1 MPGRVRE
8 RSARRLRDVESLC
21 DLKTG
26 QHARQAAR
34 RASHDTQER
43 RLSFRYTRES
53 VKVLCCVT
61 TPAPYAVGRS
71 MCMHLSKHLSPS
83 PFRPHIALAWKT
95 TNLPL
100 CGRNHRLL
108 NARFILGSYY
118 ELRPPKSV
126 ARERYASV
134 LQYKHTGCGGRGDLK
149 TGQHA
154 RQAAR
159 RASHDT
165 QERRLSFRYTRESV
179 KVLCCVTTPA
189 PYAVGRSMCMH
200 LSKHLSPSPFRP
212 HIALAWK
219 TTNLPLCGRNHRLLN
234 ARFILGSYY
243 ELRPPKSV
251 ARERYASVPV

>member
-1 MPGRVRE
+1 MRE
-8 RSARRLRDVESLC
+8 RSARRLRDIESLC

-100 CGRNHRLL
+100 CGRTHQTMKMKLPTFVR
-108 NARFILGSYY
+108 
-118 ELRPPKSV
+118 
-126 ARERYASV
+126 ASV
-134 LQYKHTGCGGRGDLK
+134 YYLLLVSVIAVRTAFARMFSLCIASVCA
-149 TGQHA
+149 HA
-154 RQAAR
+154 ISA
-159 RASHDT
+159 
-165 QERRLSFRYTRESV
+165 
-179 KVLCCVTTPA
+179 
-189 PYAVGRSMCMH
+189 
-200 LSKHLSPSPFRP
+200 
-212 HIALAWK
+212 
-219 TTNLPLCGRNHRLLN
+219 PLCLWFCLVLFSSVSH
-234 ARFILGSYY
+234 LGVWSH
-243 ELRPPKSV
+243 LV
-251 ARERYASVPV
+251 QTQ

>member
-1 MPGRVRE
+1 MEWRE
-8 RSARRLRDVESLC
+8 RSHSEEGVPREPLERQSAQYVSVSLATC
-21 DLKTG
+21 VGLCRFG
-26 QHARQAAR
+26 EAWAALNW
-34 RASHDTQER
+34 AE
-43 RLSFRYTRES
+43 
-53 VKVLCCVT
+53 
-61 TPAPYAVGRS
+61 
-71 MCMHLSKHLSPS
+71 
-83 PFRPHIALAWKT
+83 
-95 TNLPL
+95 NL
-100 CGRNHRLL
+100 RLL

-165 QERRLSFRYTRESV
+165 QERRLSFRYTRESI

-212 HIALAWK
+212 HIALAW
-219 TTNLPLCGRNHRLLN
+219 T
-234 ARFILGSYY
+234 
-243 ELRPPKSV
+243 
-251 ARERYASVPV
+251 

>member
-1 MPGRVRE
+1 MRCHDVAAGTKAHEAFRLGHGSACLLPSRMRE
-8 RSARRLRDVESLC
+8 RSARRLRDIESLC

-100 CGRNHRLL
+100 CGR
-108 NARFILGSYY
+108 
-118 ELRPPKSV
+118 
-126 ARERYASV
+126 
-134 LQYKHTGCGGRGDLK
+134 T
-149 TGQHA
+149 
-154 RQAAR
+154 
-159 RASHDT
+159 
-165 QERRLSFRYTRESV
+165 
-179 KVLCCVTTPA
+179 
-189 PYAVGRSMCMH
+189 
-200 LSKHLSPSPFRP
+200 
-212 HIALAWK
+212 
-219 TTNLPLCGRNHRLLN
+219 HRLLN

>member
-1 MPGRVRE
+1 MGHN
-8 RSARRLRDVESLC
+8 LRGE
-21 DLKTG
+21 
-26 QHARQAAR
+26 
-34 RASHDTQER
+34 
-43 RLSFRYTRES
+43 LSS
-53 VKVLCCVT
+53 
-61 TPAPYAVGRS
+61 
-71 MCMHLSKHLSPS
+71 
-83 PFRPHIALAWKT
+83 
-95 TNLPL
+95 
-100 CGRNHRLL
+100 LL

-219 TTNLPLCGRNHRLLN
+219 TTNLPLCGRNHRLGL
-234 ARFILGSYY
+234 ALGCTCCVRVLVRFGANVVCPCSTM
-243 ELRPPKSV
+243 PSADV
-251 ARERYASVPV
+251 GG

>member
-1 MPGRVRE
+1 MSSGHRLETRLVLGST
-8 RSARRLRDVESLC
+8 SALFTT
-21 DLKTG
+21 K
-26 QHARQAAR
+26 
-34 RASHDTQER
+34 HDTR
-43 RLSFRYTRES
+43 HSS
-53 VKVLCCVT
+53 
-61 TPAPYAVGRS
+61 
-71 MCMHLSKHLSPS
+71 
-83 PFRPHIALAWKT
+83 
-95 TNLPL
+95 
-100 CGRNHRLL
+100 LL

-200 LSKHLSPSPFRP
+200 LSKHLSPSPF
-212 HIALAWK
+212 A
-219 TTNLPLCGRNHRLLN
+219 
-234 ARFILGSYY
+234 F
-243 ELRPPKSV
+243 RPPLDQMLEDNQST
-251 ARERYASVPV
+251 AYFMR